1 MKLNITL
8 PKFLRIGVLPL
19 VLIALMGIAFVVA
32 LIRYIYGIGA
42 ISDLSYSYPWGFWI
56 SFDLFTGVV
65 ISSGGF
71 LMAGTVYI
79 LRIKAFQPL
88 LRPSVLTAFLGY
100 IMVAVALLVDLG
112 HPERIW
118 YMMIHWNHT
127 SVLLEIGICVMSYLT
142 VLAIEFAPVVLERF
156 PVLHKIAHFIHKF
169 IMPFVILGVVLS
181 TLHQSSLG
189 SLLLIQPTKL
199 HPLWWTPILPILFF
213 NSAIAVGLSM
223 IILESSL
230 SSRYFQRGLETH
242 LLAKLAKAIPY
253 VLGVYLVL
261 KFGELAV
268 AGDLGYLFTS
278 GVMSILFWAEILIG
292 VITPIVWFSIPK
304 NRETPSLL
312 LTGAVI
318 TLFGLI
324 LNRFN
329 VSWLAVKHPDPLF
342 YLPTFMSNVKY
353 FPTLPEVSVS
363 LGIFSAGIL
372 AFGLIAKYFSV
383 FESEEHG
390 HVPAQ
395 EHAPEHAPLHSP
407 ATGD

>member
-8 PKFLRIGVLPL
+8 PKFLRIGTLPL
-19 VLIALMGIAFVVA
+19 VLILFMAIAFVVA
-32 LIRYIYGIGA
+32 MWRYAFGIGP
-42 ISDLSYSYPWGFWI
+42 ISDLSNAYPWGFWI

-71 LMAGTVYI
+71 LMAGLVYI
-79 LRIKAFQPL
+79 LRIKEFQPL

-156 PVLHKIAHFIHKF
+156 PTLHKIAHLIHKF

-199 HPLWWTPILPILFF
+199 HPLWWTPILPIMFF
-213 NSAIAVGLSM
+213 TSALAVGLSM

-242 LLAKLAKAIPY
+242 LLAKLAKALPIMLAIY
-253 VLGVYLVL
+253 GLL

-268 AGDLGYLFTS
+268 TGELGLLFTS
-278 GVMSILFWAEILIG
+278 GSMSLLFWAEIFVG
-292 VITPIVWFSIPK
+292 VVIPMIWFSVKK
-304 NRETPSLL
+304 NQTSPSGL
-312 LTGAVI
+312 LTGAII
-318 TLFGLI
+318 TLLGLI

-329 VSWLAVKHPDPLF
+329 VSWFAVKHPDPLF
-342 YLPTFMSNVKY
+342 YMPTFMGNVKY
-353 FPTLPEVSVS
+353 FPTLPEVAVS
-363 LGIFSAGIL
+363 IGIFSAGIL
-372 AFGLIAKYFSV
+372 AFGLLAKYFPV
-383 FESEEHG
+383 FEAEHEVESTPEPA
-390 HVPAQ
+390 HRLQPVPSA
-395 EHAPEHAPLHSP
+395 A
-407 ATGD
+407 DD

>member
-1 MKLNITL
+1 MKLNLTIHSRFRL
-8 PKFLRIGVLPL
+8 NFSPL
-19 VLIALMGIAFVVA
+19 VWVLLTLMSIAFIVA
-32 LIRYIYGIGA
+32 MARYAFGIGA

-71 LMAGTVYI
+71 LMAGSVYI
-79 LRIKAFQPL
+79 LGIKEFQPL
-88 LRPSVLTAFLGY
+88 LRPSILTAFLGY

-112 HPERIW
+112 QPLRIW

-142 VLAIEFAPVVLERF
+142 VLAIEFAPVVFEGFKLQ
-156 PVLHKIAHFIHKF
+156 KWAHLIHKY

-213 NSAIAVGLSM
+213 VSAISVGLAM

-230 SSRYFQRGLETH
+230 SSRYFKRGLETH
-242 LLAKLAKAIPY
+242 LLEKLAKALPV
-253 VLGVYLVL
+253 VLIIYALL
-261 KFGELAV
+261 KFGELAI

-278 GVMSILFWAEILIG
+278 GTMSILFWAEILIG
-292 VITPIVWFSIPK
+292 IAAPIVWFSVKKYRQSP
-304 NRETPSLL
+304 NALL
-312 LTGAVI
+312 AGAIIV
-318 TLFGLI
+318 LLGMI

-329 VSWLAVKHPDPLF
+329 VSWFAVKHPDPMF
-342 YLPTFMSNVKY
+342 YLPAFMGNVDY

-363 LGIFSAGIL
+363 IGIFSAGIL
-372 AFGLIAKYFSV
+372 AFGLLARYFPV
-383 FESEEHG
+383 FE
-390 HVPAQ
+390 
-395 EHAPEHAPLHSP
+395 PEHTIEETHQSVHGLQPVVTA
-407 ATGD
+407 ADD

>member
-1 MKLNITL
+1 MKLSITL
-8 PKFLRIGVLPL
+8 PKFLRIGTLPL
-19 VLIALMGIAFVVA
+19 VLILLMAIAAVVA
-32 LIRYIYGIGA
+32 FTRYAFGIGA

-79 LRIKAFQPL
+79 LRIKEFQPL

-112 HPERIW
+112 QPLRIW
-118 YMMIHWNHT
+118 YMMIHWNGT

-142 VLAIEFAPVVLERF
+142 VLAIEFAPVVLERL
-156 PVLHKIAHFIHKF
+156 PKLHKIAHLIHKF

-189 SLLLIQPTKL
+189 SLLLIQPAKL
-199 HPLWWTPILPILFF
+199 HPLWWTPILPIMFF
-213 NSAIAVGLSM
+213 TSALSVGLAM
-223 IILESSL
+223 IIFESSL

-242 LLAKLAKAIPY
+242 LLAKLAKAIPVVVGIY
-253 VLGVYLVL
+253 ALL

-268 AGDLGYLFTS
+268 AGELGLLFTS
-278 GVMSILFWAEILIG
+278 GAMSLLFWAEILIG
-292 VITPIVWFSIPK
+292 VAFPLIWFSIKK
-304 NRETPSLL
+304 NQTSPNGLLMGAIVLL
-312 LTGAVI
+312 LGM
-318 TLFGLI
+318 I

-329 VSWLAVKHPDPLF
+329 VSWFAVKHPDPLF
-342 YLPTFMSNVKY
+342 YMPTFMGNVKY

-363 LGIFSAGIL
+363 IGIFSAGIL
-372 AFGLIAKYFSV
+372 AFGLIAKYFPV
-383 FESEEHG
+383 FESEDVAESTRA
-390 HVPAQ
+390 PARG
-395 EHAPEHAPLHSP
+395 LHP
-407 ATGD
+407 ASAAADD